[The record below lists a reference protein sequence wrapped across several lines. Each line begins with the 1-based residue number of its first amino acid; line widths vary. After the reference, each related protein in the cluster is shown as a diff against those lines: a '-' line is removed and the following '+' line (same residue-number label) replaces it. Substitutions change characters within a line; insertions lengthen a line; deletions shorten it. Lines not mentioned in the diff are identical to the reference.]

1 MEEQQKPKYNMWQN
15 TGFMVKNA
23 WKNCKSVLFLCVAL
37 AVTTATK
44 SAAELFLAPTIL
56 EKVETT
62 APLSELLFTIA
73 VFSCGLLFLSGL
85 KQYIDTNTQFGRISV
100 RTSILVQISDKIAKT
115 SYPNLMDAKFN
126 DMEIKVSNA
135 CSSNVEATEYVWT
148 IWTSILTNVLGFSI
162 YLALLSHLNPFLV
175 CIAIFTTLL
184 GVSLVWIH
192 G

>member
-85 KQYIDTNTQFGRISV
+85 KQYIDTNTQSV
-100 RTSILVQISDKIAKT
+100 
-115 SYPNLMDAKFN
+115 SY
-126 DMEIKVSNA
+126 
-135 CSSNVEATEYVWT
+135 TH
-148 IWTSILTNVLGFSI
+148 LTL
-162 YLALLSHLNPFLV
+162 P
-175 CIAIFTTLL
+175 TTCR
-184 GVSLVWIH
+184 GCRSRWSPYH
-192 G
+192 